1 MQKETC
7 TTCGKSKSILN
18 CGMCAVTVCKHC
30 AQFIDEDTF
39 SFLDVKKPEM
49 AHSTFC
55 NTCFDQHI
63 AADLVLYEQTMETAK
78 NISIYYNDQGKET
91 RLMKRI
97 DVLLT
102 VNDCTDRNEIIM
114 RLAFKAVQMGF
125 NAVID
130 VDIVATKVR
139 TGAYQTHMYR
149 ATGIPSN
156 AHEKNK
162 VHDRSIWQSR
172 N

>member
-1 MQKETC
+1 ML
-7 TTCGKSKSILN
+7 S
-18 CGMCAVTVCKHC
+18 CAVCAVSVCKNC

-49 AHSTFC
+49 AHTTFC
-55 NTCFDQHI
+55 NTCFDQTI
-63 AADLVLYEQTMETAK
+63 APDLASYQETMEAAK
-78 NISIYYNDQGKET
+78 NISIYFNDQGKET

-102 VNDCTDRNEIIM
+102 IKNCPDSRETLM

-130 VDIVATKVR
+130 VNLVVSKVR
-139 TGAYQTHMYR
+139 TGAYQTSTYN
-149 ATGIPSN
+149 ATGIPTNSRPDN
-156 AHEKNK
+156 V